1 MQARQGPHDYYR
13 MREAQ
18 EREMAAQAA
27 DESAR
32 QIHLNLAD
40 AYRGLAASEQ
50 LSNEADPDHP
60 TLIE

>member
-1 MQARQGPHDYYR
+1 MQAPEGPHDYYR

-18 EREMAAQAA
+18 ERDMAAQAR

-40 AYRGLAASEQ
+40 AYRELAASGR
-50 LSNEADPDHP
+50 LSNEADPDHQR
-60 TLIE
+60 